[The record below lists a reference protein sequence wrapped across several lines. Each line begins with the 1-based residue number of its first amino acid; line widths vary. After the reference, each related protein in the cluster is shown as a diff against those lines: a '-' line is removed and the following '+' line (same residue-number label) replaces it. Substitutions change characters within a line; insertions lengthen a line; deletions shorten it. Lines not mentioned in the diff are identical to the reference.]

1 MSPRRLLIA
10 CAFVVQSACAS
21 GGDTASHVESLLAA
35 DADFARYS
43 REHGAADAF
52 DRFLTDDAIE
62 LPRDADAV
70 EGRLAIV
77 DRLRALDDGWV
88 LDWTPVHAES
98 SVDGSLGFTWGR
110 WALYRSDTPESR
122 SIGKYLT
129 VWRRGPDGRWRAAAD
144 IGNQKPPVPD

>member
-1 MSPRRLLIA
+1 MSLRWLFMAGALVA
-10 CAFVVQSACAS
+10 LSACAS
-21 GGDTASHVESLLAA
+21 GGDPATHVESLLET
-35 DADFARYS
+35 DAEFARYA

-62 LPRDADAV
+62 LPTDADVVA
-70 EGRLAIV
+70 GRPAIV

-98 SVDGSLGFTWGR
+98 SADGSLGFTWGR
-110 WALYRSDTPESR
+110 WDLYRSATPDSR
-122 SIGKYLT
+122 SSGKYLT

-144 IGNQKPPVPD
+144 IGNHTPAAPD